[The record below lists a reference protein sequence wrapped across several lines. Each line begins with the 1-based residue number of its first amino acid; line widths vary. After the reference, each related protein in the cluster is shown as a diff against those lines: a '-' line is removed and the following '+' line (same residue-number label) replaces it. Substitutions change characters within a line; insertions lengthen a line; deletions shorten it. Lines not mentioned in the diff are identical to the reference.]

1 MSVSLITGIGEKVSP
16 SRLTTPR
23 GWCCMCVLCVLVCAL
38 LFARVHVF
46 LSAYHSVCLR
56 DTYSYLRSS
65 VKRCVCVCVVAK
77 GASAR
82 PGAEIDSLAKE
93 RK

>member
-1 MSVSLITGIGEKVSP
+1 MSVSLITGIGEKVNP
-16 SRLTTPR
+16 SRLTR
-23 GWCCMCVLCVLVCAL
+23 GG
-38 LFARVHVF
+38 
-46 LSAYHSVCLR
+46 
-56 DTYSYLRSS
+56 
-65 VKRCVCVCVVAK
+65 CVCVCACVCKSICAVECISQCVFVCFIFLFAFECEKVCVCVATK

>member
-23 GWCCMCVLCVLVCAL
+23 GGHVSVCVCVCAL
-38 LFARVHVF
+38 VFARECVHI
-46 LSAYHSVCLR
+46 SAYHNVCLCVS
-56 DTYSYLRSS
+56 YSYLPLS
-65 VKRCVCVCVVAK
+65 VKRCVCVLRAAK

-82 PGAEIDSLAKE
+82 PEAEIDSLVK
-93 RK
+93 